1 MADGLLALL
10 VIGPAFGGRVN
21 ALPGPPIAPTGLSQA
36 LVLLSCLMLALRRRY
51 PTLVWAVILAAGGSV
66 ILLQHGPSPALL
78 PLLVALYTVASRWPA
93 RRSLLAAA
101 GSAGLLLIAQ
111 GFATADR
118 WDRPTTYVVA
128 TWCLLA
134 AVVGISVRLQ
144 RRALAEA
151 RERARVA
158 EESREEEAQRR
169 VTEERLRIVRELH
182 DVVAHQ
188 IAVINVQ
195 SGVAEHLQTSNPAR
209 AGEAL
214 RHVREASAQVL
225 AEMAALLGVLRD
237 GDGDD
242 GDDPAREPA
251 RGLARLDEL
260 VAAAAHRAAG
270 RRPAGGQPDD
280 ARPAGRRDRLPD
292 RGRGVDERAQARC
305 RFRPPAARL
314 PPARPGH
321 RGRQPGRVRA
331 GCGARFRAWV
341 GRDVRAGGRD
351 RGQPP
356 RGTGGARP
364 VLGARGT
371 TGARRPGR
379 ARTGAGAGGLV
390 TIRVL
395 LADDQA
401 LIRGGFAA
409 LIDSAEDLAVAGE
422 AIDGADAVR
431 QTRALRPD
439 VVLMD
444 VRMPGID
451 GLTACGQIT
460 ADPALTAVKVLVL
473 TTFEQDDYILA
484 ALQAGA
490 SGFLGKGASPTQLL
504 DAIRVV
510 ARGEALLSP
519 RATRVVIERALASP
533 AAAPADPTGPD
544 LSVLTE
550 REREIVALV
559 AQGLSNDEI
568 AGRLFLSPLTAKTH
582 VNRAMAKLG
591 ARDRA
596 QLVVL
601 AYRAG
606 LVPPR

>member
-93 RRSLLAAA
+93 RRSLLAVA

-169 VTEERLRIVRELH
+169 VTEERLRIARELH

-237 GDGDD
+237 GDD

-260 VAAAAHRAAG
+260 VASLR
-270 RRPAGGQPDD
+270 
-280 ARPAGRRDRLPD
+280 
-292 RGRGVDERAQARC
+292 
-305 RFRPPAARL
+305 
-314 PPARPGH
+314 
-321 RGRQPGRVRA
+321 
-331 GCGARFRAWV
+331 
-341 GRDVRAGGRD
+341 
-351 RGQPP
+351 
-356 RGTGGARP
+356 
-364 VLGARGT
+364 
-371 TGARRPGR
+371 
-379 ARTGAGAGGLV
+379 RTGLQVVVRQEGNPTTLGPLVDVTAYRIVEEALTNAHKHGAGSAH
-390 TIRVL
+390 L
-395 LADDQA
+395 L
-401 LIRGGFAA
+401 
-409 LIDSAEDLAVAGE
+409 
-422 AIDGADAVR
+422 
-431 QTRALRPD
+431 
-439 VVLMD
+439 
-444 VRMPGID
+444 
-451 GLTACGQIT
+451 
-460 ADPALTAVKVLVL
+460 
-473 TTFEQDDYILA
+473 
-484 ALQAGA
+484 
-490 SGFLGKGASPTQLL
+490 
-504 DAIRVV
+504 
-510 ARGEALLSP
+510 
-519 RATRVVIERALASP
+519 
-533 AAAPADPTGPD
+533 
-544 LSVLTE
+544 
-550 REREIVALV
+550 
-559 AQGLSNDEI
+559 
-568 AGRLFLSPLTAKTH
+568 
-582 VNRAMAKLG
+582 
-591 ARDRA
+591 
-596 QLVVL
+596 L
-601 AYRAG
+601 AYRPPG
-606 LVPPR
+606 LVIEVANPVGSGRDAVPGSGRGLAGMYERVAAIGGSLRAGPAEHGQFSVRAELPVPAVPAGPEPEPARVVS